1 MKEVKLGIF
10 FATLILS
17 HHGMLTLSFRNIVS
31 SNHSSQH
38 ALLYLLG
45 QHCSL
50 LPEYLIQPRALSFD
64 RSSGYFEHMD
74 VFPLRGCPVE
84 NVKSRASKSEQRH
97 DSWVMDTWPHQ
108 ASVSLSPEGFDLPFS
123 ATKKGEAK
131 ISP

>member
-1 MKEVKLGIF
+1 MRLDDLICHPGYQDISYAFIWIITTRILMKEVKLGIF

-97 DSWVMDTWPHQ
+97 DS
-108 ASVSLSPEGFDLPFS
+108 
-123 ATKKGEAK
+123 
-131 ISP
+131 